1 MAAKPGFARWK
12 VRVSTDDRR
21 YLRAARARFRI
32 GQDIYRARA
41 GDSADRNVRSRLRQ
55 LDSPA
60 SDLLR
65 MARERGVVRCPRMLF
80 TPMALMMSSI

>member
-32 GQDIYRARA
+32 GQDFTSAR
-41 GDSADRNVRSRLRQ
+41 RRFR
-55 LDSPA
+55 
-60 SDLLR
+60 
-65 MARERGVVRCPRMLF
+65 
-80 TPMALMMSSI
+80 